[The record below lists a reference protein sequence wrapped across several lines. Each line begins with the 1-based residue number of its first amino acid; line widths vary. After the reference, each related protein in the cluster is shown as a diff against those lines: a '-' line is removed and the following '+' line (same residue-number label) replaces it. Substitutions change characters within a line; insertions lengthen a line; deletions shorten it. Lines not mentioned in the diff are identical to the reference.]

1 MSKISNAIL
10 KTLLEEVTDYA
21 KVNLSKKEMKELK
34 NICDRWEDKSSIEQE
49 INIFLQ
55 SHSYVYRWKTFMWEA
70 ISF

>member
-34 NICDRWEDKSSIEQE
+34 DICDRWEDKSSIEQE

-55 SHSYVYRWKTFMWEA
+55 SHSYVYRWKTFMWES
-70 ISF
+70 ISL